1 MSKQKRSQ
9 RKKERR
15 VESLLSFFMSMPLP
29 ERDVFAAACG
39 TTVGNIKQLAYGHGM
54 ASAQMAVRIEAK
66 SNGAVSRHD
75 LRPDLFYVPTMT
87 VANSE
92 KNVQVA

>member
-15 VESLLSFFMSMPLP
+15 VESLLSFFLSMPLP
-29 ERDVFAAACG
+29 AREIFAAACE
-39 TTVGNIKQLAYGHGM
+39 TTVGNLKQLAYGHGT

-75 LRPDLFYVPTMT
+75 LRPGLFYVPAM
-87 VANSE
+87 AAADSE
-92 KNVQVA
+92 KNAQVA